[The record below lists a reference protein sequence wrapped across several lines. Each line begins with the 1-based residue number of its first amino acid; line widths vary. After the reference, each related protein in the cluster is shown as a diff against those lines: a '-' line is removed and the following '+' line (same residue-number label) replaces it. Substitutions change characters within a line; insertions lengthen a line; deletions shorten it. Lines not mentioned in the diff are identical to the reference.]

1 MGWLCVC
8 LLYYNG
14 HMTQGKERE
23 FPEWA
28 EQERTGDLAWIGE
41 NLHILWPAAQIGYET
56 VGRGAV
62 VVDTTTRPTG
72 EGHPFGYFYQAAI
85 EHGADTDTQRMV
97 REYDPTWE
105 MVTSL
110 LKSQERV
117 SSYRVGVIPSEQ
129 RENLGNRIESDQ
141 SEEQATTTR
150 AAQPPDLDTLREWE
164 AEGYCEATD
173 GCRVE
178 PDGTCPHGCRSWL
191 LELGLI

>member
-1 MGWLCVC
+1 
-8 LLYYNG
+8 
-14 HMTQGKERE
+14 MTQGKERE

-28 EQERTGDLAWIGE
+28 EQERTGDLAWVAE
-41 NLHILWPAAQIGYET
+41 NLHVLWPAAQLGYQT

-72 EGHPFGYFYQAAI
+72 EGHPFGYFDQEAL
-85 EHGADTDTQRMV
+85 EQGADTDTQRLV

-110 LKSQERV
+110 LKTEDRV
-117 SSYRVGVIPSEQ
+117 SSYRVGMLSAEQ
-129 RENLGNRIESDQ
+129 RENLGERVEPEAQ
-141 SEEQATTTR
+141 TPAAEQATTR
-150 AAQPPDLDTLREWE
+150 AAPPPDLETLMAWE
-164 AEGYCEATD
+164 EEGFCEATD
-173 GCRVE
+173 GCVVE